1 MIVCF
6 RNLNFEIKMRG
17 PHVRLGATAPRLYP
31 INRICFRRNDDLP
44 LWRGPAAI
52 FNALYFKI
60 EVTIF

>member
-1 MIVCF
+1 
-6 RNLNFEIKMRG
+6 MRG